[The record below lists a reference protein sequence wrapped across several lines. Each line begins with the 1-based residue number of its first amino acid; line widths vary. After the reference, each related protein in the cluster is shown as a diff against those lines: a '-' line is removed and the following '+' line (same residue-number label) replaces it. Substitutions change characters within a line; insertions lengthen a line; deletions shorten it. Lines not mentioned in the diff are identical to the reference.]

1 MIACDWLHVVLC
13 MLICACW
20 SDNLILSFFLFRLD
34 QYGNDIGQGYA
45 GQFQQQSVAVPQQQ
59 EELQTV
65 THKKVVV
72 RTIQTRDG
80 QVMKEFAFWAA
91 CAWFHSL
98 SLVWVDD
105 RLKLISC

>member
-80 QVMKEFAFWAA
+80 QVMKEFAFFERHVLDSIHCHLFEWMI
-91 CAWFHSL
+91 
-98 SLVWVDD
+98 V
-105 RLKLISC
+105 